1 MGKRKERA
9 YGDGRVF
16 QPKGSRK
23 WMVAWFV
30 AGKEVR
36 RSAGTESEAAA
47 HDFLRRMLGDKVQR
61 LE

>member
-36 RSAGTESEAAA
+36 RSAGTESEG
-47 HDFLRRMLGDKVQR
+47 DGFLKRVEVR
-61 LE
+61 LKGR